1 MNRII
6 TVVLAAIIMLLGI
19 THTTQ
24 AQSCPANSCSLSF
37 SASVSIASTLS
48 CSVTRSSLDFGN
60 HFRGEGH
67 IGSTEANALRARC
80 VLDPSIGTIDVSW
93 NLPSVLS
100 DGRGHTLPISFG
112 AESLRIYDCDGSCGV
127 AQGTNPSVP
136 RSFNVTSGFATLA
149 LGENG
154 PGIPAGEV
162 SVDLTNATA
171 AGTYTGI
178 VTATVALR

>member
-6 TVVLAAIIMLLGI
+6 TTMLAAIIMLLGI

-48 CSVTRSSLDFGN
+48 CSVTRSSMDFGN

-80 VLDPSIGTIDVSW
+80 VLDPSVGTIDVSW
-93 NLPSVLS
+93 TLPTVLS
-100 DGRGHTLPISFG
+100 DGAGHTVPISFG
-112 AESLRIYDCDGSCGV
+112 TESLRIYDADGSVGTV
-127 AQGTNPSVP
+127 QGSNPSVP
-136 RSFNVTSGFATLA
+136 RSFNVTSGFATIA

-154 PGIPAGEV
+154 PNDPAGEV
-162 SVDLTNATA
+162 SVNLA
-171 AGTYTGI
+171 AMQRQQARI
-178 VTATVALR
+178 AASSLPP